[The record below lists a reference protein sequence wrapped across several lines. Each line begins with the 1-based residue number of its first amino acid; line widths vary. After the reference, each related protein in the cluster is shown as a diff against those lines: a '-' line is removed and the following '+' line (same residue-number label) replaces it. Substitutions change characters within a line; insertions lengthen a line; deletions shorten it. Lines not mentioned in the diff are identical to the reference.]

1 MVFWPAVRSVVKSR
15 LRTSPD
21 IAANLSVSLFGS
33 SRLCPP
39 CLVALL
45 FGACVLTTA
54 AASKWCLIIVQCC
67 LSPYFR
73 CSIVN
78 IPAVRWSPLLLSQ
91 PEDKDT
97 QVQVNGQLPCVFS
110 TDSWVNSGTLHI
122 QSGMR
127 SLLEIVRSQVGL
139 PDGSARDNALNRRTL
154 TVNKQK
160 PKPSMPQE
168 PHFCL
173 AGQPPLP

>member
-1 MVFWPAVRSVVKSR
+1 MVY
-15 LRTSPD
+15 
-21 IAANLSVSLFGS
+21 
-33 SRLCPP
+33 
-39 CLVALL
+39 
-45 FGACVLTTA
+45 
-54 AASKWCLIIVQCC
+54 LIIVQCY
-67 LSPYFR
+67 LSPYFH

-78 IPAVRWSPLLLSQ
+78 VPAVRWSPLLLSQ

-97 QVQVNGQLPCVFS
+97 QVQVNGQLPCVVS

-122 QSGMR
+122 QSRMR

-173 AGQPPLP
+173 AGSHHSPDFPQLPQTRASSSRLTQMACLLLQDPPLC

>member
-54 AASKWCLIIVQCC
+54 TASKWCLIIVQCC

-78 IPAVRWSPLLLSQ
+78 VPAVRWSPLLLSQ

-97 QVQVNGQLPCVFS
+97 P
-110 TDSWVNSGTLHI
+110 GT
-122 QSGMR
+122 GER
-127 SLLEIVRSQVGL
+127 SASLCGFYRLLGKLGDTAYTVRNEV
-139 PDGSARDNALNRRTL
+139 
-154 TVNKQK
+154 
-160 PKPSMPQE
+160 
-168 PHFCL
+168 L
-173 AGQPPLP
+173 AGDREVPSGSPRWQC